1 MFGFALAICGFAVL
15 ICLWRVALGPTAFDR
30 ILGVNAVGSLVI
42 VGISLHGFL
51 LKRPD
56 TKNYI
61 FCTFSVTIVA
71 LQSTIQNIQISPKF
85 GQLAEAVSST

>member
-51 LKRPD
+51 LKRPEFID
-56 TKNYI
+56 IAILYALINFI
-61 FCTFSVTIVA
+61 GTIA
-71 LQSTIQNIQISPKF
+71 ILKLF
-85 GQLAEAVSST
+85 GNHKRNKDKK